1 MINREITYE
10 RDINKSYMKIPAVIE
25 ICFDEKLIFLKNYTG
40 CIPVEKCFVNGQG
53 QYWYNITGKQALDA
67 YCRANQVGLNFFETL
82 ILRICSQLE
91 ILEWNLID
99 TNCLMID
106 PELIFLNNKG
116 DEISFV
122 LYPCSNID
130 FFKDLQQLL
139 EYLLTKLNHEEKE
152 AVKAAYKIY
161 EMTLSETYS
170 IADLKDAI
178 LKEKSN
184 REQPDKELPSNFK
197 EKNKAG
203 ISNTFE
209 DRNIVNKEINY
220 THRMTQDR
228 GLAVKESTTYNYSIE
243 EKLTGLFERTKQ
255 LLHINPSGKIKNKV
269 QPKEEIPM
277 VVYPEDEEVQEIL
290 EIHPTICMASSF
302 GKARG
307 LLLYEGC
314 GEYKDYE
321 LKQSICFIGKS
332 LKVHMLIER
341 ETISQIHAKIEYID
355 DTYYIEDLN
364 STNGTYL
371 NDTLLNYKER
381 KILQP
386 GDMVRFAD
394 VKYRFW

>member
-1 MINREITYE
+1 MINREIIYE
-10 RDINKSYMKIPAVIE
+10 RDINNSYMKIPSVIE
-25 ICFDEKLIFLKNYTG
+25 ACFDEKLIFLKNYNG

-67 YCRANQVGLNFFETL
+67 YCRANQIGLNFFETL

-99 TNCLMID
+99 TNCLMVD
-106 PELIFLNNKG
+106 PELIFLNSKG

-130 FFKDLQQLL
+130 FFRDLQQLL
-139 EYLLTKLNHEEKE
+139 EYLLTKLNHGEKE

-170 IADLKDAI
+170 ITDLKDTI
-178 LKEKSN
+178 LKEKAN
-184 REQPDKELPSNFK
+184 REQSDKEPASNFK
-197 EKNKAG
+197 A
-203 ISNTFE
+203 NTFQ
-209 DRNIVNKEINY
+209 NKNVVNKEINY
-220 THRMTQDR
+220 THRITQDR
-228 GLAVKESTTYNYSIE
+228 PLSVKESTAYNYSIE
-243 EKLTGLFERTKQ
+243 EKLTGLFERTKR
-255 LLHINPSGKIKNKV
+255 LLHINPAGKIEKIKNRV
-269 QPKEEIPM
+269 PLKEEIPM
-277 VVYPEDEEVQEIL
+277 VVYPEDEEVQEVQ
-290 EIHPTICMASSF
+290 EIHPTICMASSI

-314 GEYKDYE
+314 GGYKDYE
-321 LKQSICFIGKS
+321 LKQSICLIGKS
-332 LKVHMLIER
+332 SKVHMLIDR
-341 ETISQIHAKIEYID
+341 ETISQIHAKIEYMED
-355 DTYYIEDLN
+355 SYYIEDLN

-381 KILQP
+381 KLLQP
-386 GDMVRFAD
+386 GDMIRFAD